1 MKKFLIAISGLL
13 LCACGGKEAENTADS
28 YADISIQADTVVVDS
43 GGEILMAA
51 TNGFGHGHTS
61 DLGKLYNWD
70 YASSQVEVVD
80 LTALRLLKKQ
90 SFEIEGPEGVGKD
103 SYMMK
108 MIGDDLLA
116 FVSWSSGITITD
128 LEGKVDQRIKL
139 DQPWMTEGLEE
150 KGSLSLMGFSGD
162 GKKMY
167 CTFMN
172 FKKLQSDILEL
183 DLDTK
188 TKRVLQLPEFEKLDK
203 FRIAFSSDDG
213 NMMSMSAPSISL
225 SLWQDQLLF
234 YTNALNSVYR
244 LDPKTDSLDF
254 LSYNSHLTANEKTG
268 SYQNEVSSIEEM
280 QRISASLREEVNF
293 SRMIWD
299 DQNEVFYRFTNFNLP
314 KIADEETKVRSFVSI
329 LSPDMKLLGEKEITY
344 LGLKNPNPQFVKD
357 GKAHL
362 FINLEDELAYI
373 RLSMN

>member
-1 MKKFLIAISGLL
+1 MKKILAVIFGLL
-13 LCACGGKEAENTADS
+13 FYACGGKEAENTADS

-43 GGEILMAA
+43 GDEILMAA

-61 DLGKLYNWD
+61 NLDKLYNWD
-70 YASSQVEVVD
+70 YASSQIEVVD
-80 LTALRLLKKQ
+80 LRALRLLEKQ
-90 SFEIEGPEGVGKD
+90 SFEIEGPDGVGKD

-108 MIGDDLLA
+108 MIGDNQLA
-116 FVSWSSGITITD
+116 FVSWNSGITITD
-128 LEGKVDQRIKL
+128 LEGKVAQRIKL

-150 KGSLSLMGFSGD
+150 KGTLSLMGFSGD

-244 LDPKTDSLDF
+244 LDPKTDSLHF
-254 LSYNSHLTANEKTG
+254 INYNNQLTANEKTG
-268 SYQNEVSSIEEM
+268 SYQNEVSSNEEM
-280 QRISASLREEVNF
+280 QRISTLLREEVNF

-299 DQNEVFYRFTNFNLP
+299 NQNEVFYRFTNFNLP
-314 KIADEETKVRSFVSI
+314 KTADEEIKVRSFISI
-329 LSPDMKLLGEKEITY
+329 LSSEFKFLGEKEITY
-344 LGLKNPNPQFVKD
+344 LGIKYPNPQFAKD
-357 GKAHL
+357 GKVWL
-362 FINLEDELAYI
+362 FLNLEDELAYV
-373 RLSMN
+373 RLSVN

>member
-1 MKKFLIAISGLL
+1 MKKILVALSGLL
-13 LCACGGKEAENTADS
+13 LYACGGKEAENS
-28 YADISIQADTVVVDS
+28 SEGYADINVQADTVVVDS

-51 TNGFGHGHTS
+51 TSGFGHGHTS

-108 MIGDDLLA
+108 MIGDDQLA
-116 FVSWSSGITITD
+116 FVSWNGIIITD

-150 KGSLSLMGFSGD
+150 KGELSLMGFSGD

-172 FKKLQSDILEL
+172 FEKLQSDILEL
-183 DLDTK
+183 DLETK

-254 LSYNSHLTANEKTG
+254 LSYNSQLTANEKTG

-314 KIADEETKVRSFVSI
+314 KIADEETKVRNFVSI
-329 LSPDMKLLGEKEITY
+329 LSPDMELLGEKEITY
-344 LGLKNPNPQFVKD
+344 LGLKYPNPQFVKD
-357 GKAHL
+357 GKAYL
-362 FINLEDELAYI
+362 FINLEDELAYV
-373 RLSMN
+373 RLSLN